1 MQDKGKSWV
10 DAAADVQR
18 EQREI
23 SPQLKTTL
31 SNVLRADLI
40 TFGIPADV
48 VKEQIEFSF
57 PEYDQKPS
65 IRFAIKNSSEPRLS
79 NAIKTQINDYIYQKI
94 QCFNSGFC
102 KLKESTSG
110 LSAKTAGGYFRSDVT
125 ISASSTTDLVNGLA
139 AMITNPFMRSEL
151 LKHVGVNQLG
161 G

>member
-1 MQDKGKSWV
+1 MKDKGKSWV

-48 VKEQIEFSF
+48 VEQRIEFSF
-57 PEYDQKPS
+57 PEHGQKQS
-65 IRFAIKNSSEPRLS
+65 IRFAIKRPSEPPLS
-79 NAIKTQINDYIYQKI
+79 DAIKTQINDYIAKKTEY
-94 QCFNSGFC
+94 FTSAFH
-102 KLKESTSG
+102 KLKEGAPG
-110 LSAKTAGGYFRSDVT
+110 LSVKTAGGYFRSDVT
-125 ISASSTTDLVNGLA
+125 ISASSTTDLVNGVA